1 LCDNKFVS
9 AYPDE
14 MMLDEARKLFFQ
26 RSNLGEDGGYSSRWV
41 RVESKPFPFYFPNS
55 RSRVAAARLHDLHH
69 IAAEYETDW
78 PGEAEISAWE
88 IASGCAHYHAA
99 WILDLG
105 GMHAGIAVAPRRLF
119 RAFLRG
125 RHATTNLYKKGIDE
139 SRLNEIT
146 VGSLRD
152 ALGLKAPVGKAGA
165 TDIALFAF
173 WCAFAV
179 FVWAILPLVGLILIW
194 LLARRGL

>member
-1 LCDNKFVS
+1 MVNR
-9 AYPDE
+9 YPDE
-14 MMLDEARKLFFQ
+14 MSLLEARRFFFH
-26 RSNLGEDGGYSSRWV
+26 RGNLGEDGGYSSRWV

-55 RSRVAAARLHDLHH
+55 RARVAAARLHDLHH

-105 GMHAGIAVAPRRLF
+105 GWHAGLAVAPRRLF

-125 RHATTNLYKKGIDE
+125 RHAKTNLYKKGFDE
-139 SRLNEIT
+139 SRLRVVT
-146 VGSLRD
+146 VGMLRD
-152 ALGLKAPVGKAGA
+152 ELGLKATVPPASA
-165 TDIALFAF
+165 ADIALFAL
-173 WCAFAV
+173 WCALAFL
-179 FVWAILPLVGLILIW
+179 VWTVLPLLALTVVWLII
-194 LLARRGL
+194 RRAI

>member
-1 LCDNKFVS
+1 MSC
-9 AYPDE
+9 YPDT
-14 MMLDEARKLFFQ
+14 MSLRNARTLFFE
-26 RSNLGEDGGYSSRWV
+26 RGNLGADGGYSSRWV
-41 RVESKPFPFYFPNS
+41 RVESKPIAFYFPNC

-78 PGEAEISAWE
+78 AGEAEISAWE

-105 GMHAGIAVAPRRLF
+105 GLYAGIAVAPRRLF

-125 RHATTNLYKKGIDE
+125 RRATTNLYKKGIDE
-139 SRLNEIT
+139 ARLGEIT

-152 ALGLKAPVGKAGA
+152 ALGLKAPVAKA
-165 TDIALFAF
+165 
-173 WCAFAV
+173 
-179 FVWAILPLVGLILIW
+179 
-194 LLARRGL
+194 